1 MDKYWKK
8 FFKQNNNVNNEKV
21 EIVEEPHKYTL
32 SQNIGYI
39 IVMGLLL
46 SILGSIISTQT
57 KVYIDAENSKIPES
71 RQLNQLV
78 VLLKD
83 SQNKKSDLEKQL
95 IKLRQQ
101 MNDINKGKLP
111 ESLAD
116 NQLQK
121 LYQIS
126 GLTALTGKGIIIKL
140 DDRNNN
146 TKTSANSDA
155 FVQSDDILKIINEL
169 KASGSKAI
177 SVNNLRLV
185 TTSEIVTAGS
195 NIMINQTR
203 LVPPYIIKAVGPTD
217 TMIASLK
224 MRGGIIEYLEVF
236 GIKVDIKEK
245 SDITIPP
252 FTGSLS

>member
-1 MDKYWKK
+1 L
-8 FFKQNNNVNNEKV
+8 
-21 EIVEEPHKYTL
+21 IV
-32 SQNIGYI
+32 
-39 IVMGLLL
+39 
-46 SILGSIISTQT
+46 STQT

-83 SQNKKSDLEKQL
+83 SQNKKIDLEKQL
-95 IKLRQQ
+95 IKIRQQ
-101 MNDINKGKLP
+101 FNDISKGKLP

-126 GLTALTGKGIIIKL
+126 GLTSVAGKGIIIKL
-140 DDRNNN
+140 DDRNNIS
-146 TKTSANSDA
+146 KASANNDA
-155 FVQSDDILKIINEL
+155 LVQSDDILKIINEL
-169 KASGSKAI
+169 KASGAKAI

-185 TTSEIVTAGS
+185 TTSEVVTAGS

-224 MRGGIIEYLEVF
+224 MRGGIVEYLEVF
-236 GIKVDIKEK
+236 GIKVTIKEK
-245 SDITIPP
+245 PDITVSP

>member
-1 MDKYWKK
+1 MNLHWKFPLK
-8 FFKQNNNVNNEKV
+8 KLNEAPV
-21 EIVEEPHKYTL
+21 QEIEEEPHKYTL
-32 SQNIGYI
+32 SQNISYI
-39 IVMGLLL
+39 SVMGLLL
-46 SILGSIISTQT
+46 CVLGLIVSTQT
-57 KVYIDAENSKIPES
+57 KVYIDAENSKIPEA

-83 SQNKKSDLEKQL
+83 SQNKKNDLEKQV

-101 MNDINKGKLP
+101 FSDISKGKLP

-126 GLTALTGKGIIIKL
+126 GLTSIVGKGIVVKL
-140 DDRNNN
+140 DDRNNIA
-146 TKTSANSDA
+146 KASANNDA
-155 FVQSDDILKIINEL
+155 LVQSDDVLKIINEL
-169 KASGSKAI
+169 KASGAKAI

-224 MRGGIIEYLEVF
+224 MRGGIVEYLEVF
-236 GIKVDIKEK
+236 GIKVTIKEK
-245 SDITIPP
+245 ADITVPP